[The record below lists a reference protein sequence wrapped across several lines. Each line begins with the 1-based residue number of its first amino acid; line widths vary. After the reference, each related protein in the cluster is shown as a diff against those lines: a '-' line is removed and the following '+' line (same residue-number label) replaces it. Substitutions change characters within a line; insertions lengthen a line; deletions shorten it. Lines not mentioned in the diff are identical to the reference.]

1 MELALKVL
9 LPASRKAPSLARNA
23 LLGLNGELDGV
34 REPVTLLVSELVTN
48 SVRHADLQPDDRI
61 GLEVAAD
68 TSAVRVEVSD
78 PGPGFTMEDVPDLP
92 GPEGGFGLNLVR
104 RIADRWGT
112 AGSRVWFEI
121 ERPQRRGKLRIAAE
135 S

>member
-1 MELALKVL
+1 MELALQVR

-48 SVRHADLQPDDRI
+48 SVRHAGLQPDDRI
-61 GLEVAAD
+61 ELEVAAD
-68 TSAVRVEVSD
+68 PSSVRVEVSD
-78 PGPGFTMEDVPDLP
+78 PGPGFTMEEVPDLP

-112 AGSRVWFEI
+112 VGSCVWFEI
-121 ERPQRRGKLRIAAE
+121 ERPDVQG
-135 S
+135 